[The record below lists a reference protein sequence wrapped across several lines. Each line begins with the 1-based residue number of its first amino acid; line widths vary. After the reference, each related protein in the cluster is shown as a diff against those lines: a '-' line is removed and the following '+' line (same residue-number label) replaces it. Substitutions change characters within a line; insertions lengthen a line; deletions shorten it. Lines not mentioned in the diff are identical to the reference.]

1 MVKFPDHSRDY
12 MATIGTFQG
21 GGWYLAKYGNSP
33 KWGRQG
39 SARFEPGFDLTALR
53 FRELGVALGLSVK
66 SVNFPGHPFP
76 AGRVIQQVIEVG
88 QQKMKASLRRIA
100 LDQFGHGLRSKLI
113 ELLDF
118 R

>member
-1 MVKFPDHSRDY
+1 MVKFPDHSLDY
-12 MATIGTFQG
+12 MATIGTFHG

-66 SVNFPGHPFP
+66 SVNFPGHGFNFFLKSFSFKGFRQLELKLNVVRLP
-76 AGRVIQQVIEVG
+76 AR
-88 QQKMKASLRRIA
+88 L
-100 LDQFGHGLRSKLI
+100 
-113 ELLDF
+113 
-118 R
+118 